1 MSMKRRRKKTK
12 LSSVIK
18 YFSLIVLSFFFLF
31 PLYWMLRTSVMD
43 LGDIFQIPVI
53 YFPREI
59 QFAHYNAAFDVFP
72 LGRYMLN
79 SFLVTA
85 LATLGAVF
93 SSSLCAFGFSR
104 INWKHREKVFTIVL
118 SSMLL
123 PSAVTLI
130 PTFLEWH
137 AVGVKDSYIPLI
149 VPYWL
154 GGGAMNIFLLRQ
166 FFRTLPRALD
176 ESAVID
182 GAGYFTIYSRIV
194 IPLSKPVLV
203 VVLMF
208 AFTTSWNDFLNPIIY
223 LNTQSKYTISIG
235 LQLFMTAF
243 QTSWNQLMA
252 AATIAVVPCILIFLY
267 SQKFIVEGI
276 TFSGLKG

>member
-1 MSMKRRRKKTK
+1 MRGRKSRARVFDLFRYTA
-12 LSSVIK
+12 
-18 YFSLIVLSFFFLF
+18 LIAVSFIFLF
-31 PLYWMLRTSVMD
+31 PLYWMLRTSVMA
-43 LGDIFQIPVI
+43 LGDIFEIPVV

-59 QFAHYNAAFDVFP
+59 QLEHYRAAFDVFP
-72 LGRYMLN
+72 LGRYLLN
-79 SFLVTA
+79 SFGVTA
-85 LATLGAVF
+85 LATLGAVL

-104 INWKHREKVFTIVL
+104 IAWRMREKVFTVVL

-137 AVGVKDSYIPLI
+137 AIGVTDSYLPLI
-149 VPYWL
+149 VPYWF

-166 FFRTLPRALD
+166 FFRTIPRALD

-182 GAGYFTIYSRIV
+182 GAGYLTIYARI
-194 IPLSKPVLV
+194 ILPLSKPVLV
-203 VVLMF
+203 VVMMF

-223 LNTQSKYTISIG
+223 LNTQIKYTISIG

-252 AATIAVVPCILIFLY
+252 AATVAVAPCVIIFLY
-267 SQKFIVEGI
+267 SQKYIAEGI
-276 TFSGLKG
+276 TLTGVKG

>member
-1 MSMKRRRKKTK
+1 MKRRKARENFHEFLKYSFLI
-12 LSSVIK
+12 LSAFI
-18 YFSLIVLSFFFLF
+18 FLF

-43 LGDIFQIPVI
+43 LGDIFALPVI
-53 YFPREI
+53 YFPKEI
-59 QFAHYNAAFDVFP
+59 QLQHYRAAFDVFP
-72 LGRYMLN
+72 LSRYLLN
-79 SFLVTA
+79 SLFVTS
-85 LATLGAVF
+85 LATFGAIF
-93 SSSLCAFGFSR
+93 SSSLCAFGFAR
-104 INWKHREKVFTIVL
+104 INWHMREKVFTVVL

-137 AVGVKDSYIPLI
+137 AIGVTDSYIPLI
-149 VPYWL
+149 VPYWF

-166 FFRTLPRALD
+166 FFRTIPKSLD

-182 GAGYFTIYSRIV
+182 GAGYFTVYSRIV
-194 IPLSKPVLV
+194 LPLSKPVLV

-223 LNTQSKYTISIG
+223 LNTQNKYTLSIG

-252 AATIAVVPCILIFLY
+252 AATIAVIPCVFIFLY
-267 SQKFIVEGI
+267 SQKYIIEGI
-276 TFSGLKG
+276 TFTGMKG

>member
-1 MSMKRRRKKTK
+1 M
-12 LSSVIK
+12 
-18 YFSLIVLSFFFLF
+18 
-31 PLYWMLRTSVMD
+31 
-43 LGDIFQIPVI
+43 
-53 YFPREI
+53 
-59 QFAHYNAAFDVFP
+59 
-72 LGRYMLN
+72 
-79 SFLVTA
+79 
-85 LATLGAVF
+85 
-93 SSSLCAFGFSR
+93 
-104 INWKHREKVFTIVL
+104 REKVFTVVL

-137 AVGVKDSYIPLI
+137 AIGVTDSYIPLI
-149 VPYWL
+149 VPYWF

-166 FFRTLPRALD
+166 FFRTIPKSLD

-182 GAGYFTIYSRIV
+182 GAGYLTIYFRIV
-194 IPLSKPVLV
+194 LPLSKPVLV

-223 LNTQSKYTISIG
+223 LNTQSKYTLSIG

-252 AATIAVVPCILIFLY
+252 AATIAVIPCVIIFLY
-267 SQKFIVEGI
+267 SQKYIIEGI
-276 TFSGLKG
+276 TFTGMKG

>member
-1 MSMKRRRKKTK
+1 MRNIPGRRK
-12 LSSVIK
+12 SVTIFK
-18 YFSLIVLSFFFLF
+18 YFSLILVSIIFLF
-31 PLYWMLRTSVMD
+31 PLYWMLRTSVMP
-43 LGDIFQIPVI
+43 LGDIFEIPIV

-59 QFAHYNAAFDVFP
+59 QLEHYDAAFQVFP
-72 LGRYMLN
+72 LSQYLLN
-79 SFLVTA
+79 SFLVTC
-85 LATLGAVF
+85 LATFGAVF

-104 INWKHREKVFTIVL
+104 IVWRMREKVFTVVL

-130 PTFLEWH
+130 PTFLEWR
-137 AVGVKDSYIPLI
+137 AIGVQDSYLPLI
-149 VPYWL
+149 VPYWF

-166 FFRTLPRALD
+166 FFRTIPKALD
-176 ESAVID
+176 ESAVMD
-182 GAGYFTIYSRIV
+182 GAGYFRIYSSII

-252 AATIAVVPCILIFLY
+252 AATVAVVPCVIIFLY
-267 SQKFIVEGI
+267 SQKYIVEGI
-276 TFSGLKG
+276 SLTGVKG

>member
-1 MSMKRRRKKTK
+1 MNRKDKLRIIAFFKYTALILMSF
-12 LSSVIK
+12 I
-18 YFSLIVLSFFFLF
+18 FLF

-43 LGDIFQIPVI
+43 LGDIFQIPII

-59 QFAHYNAAFDVFP
+59 QLQHYNAAFKVFP

-79 SFLVTA
+79 SLLVTS
-85 LATLGAVF
+85 LATIGAVF
-93 SSSLCAFGFSR
+93 SSSLCAFGFSH
-104 INWKHREKVFTIVL
+104 IKWKMREKVFTIVL

-123 PSAVTLI
+123 PTAVTLI

-137 AVGVKDSYIPLI
+137 AIGVMDSYIPLI
-149 VPYWL
+149 VPYWF

-166 FFRTLPRALD
+166 FFRTIPKALD

-182 GAGYFTIYSRIV
+182 GAGYFTIYSRIIV
-194 IPLSKPVLV
+194 PLSKPVLV
-203 VVLMF
+203 VVVMF

-223 LNTQSKYTISIG
+223 LNTQSKYTMSIG

-252 AATIAVVPCILIFLY
+252 AAAVAIVPCILIFLY
-267 SQKFIVEGI
+267 SQKYIVEGI
-276 TFSGLKG
+276 TFTGMKG